1 MDTEVHTPILTDAIL
16 EYLRPEPGRT
26 FIDATVNGGGHTSLL
41 LQRSAPDGRVLG
53 VDRDGELLEGTR
65 TRLAADVESGRLVLA
80 HGNFRDLEEIAH
92 EHGFEAVDGILFD
105 LGLSSYHFDRS
116 RRGFSFGGVEPLD
129 MRFDVGDEQA
139 ESAAEILASRGEE
152 ELADIFYKL
161 GEERFS
167 RRIARAI
174 ARRRESAPVNLTTEL
189 YDLIVSALPG
199 PARRHAQRSA
209 ARVFQ
214 ALRIAA
220 NDELDAVEAVLPQ
233 AIRLLRPGG
242 RIAVLSFH
250 SLEDRMIK
258 LFFREQKQQGVLHIL
273 TKKVVRAGDEE
284 VAANSRAASAKL
296 RVAEKTQ

>member
-1 MDTEVHTPILTDAIL
+1 MDAEVHTPILTDAIL

-53 VDRDGELLEGTR
+53 IDRDGELLEGTR

-92 EHGFEAVDGILFD
+92 GHGFEAVDGILFD
-105 LGLSSYHFDRS
+105 LGLSSYHFDHS
-116 RRGFSFGGVEPLD
+116 RRGFSFGGVEALD
-129 MRFDVGDEQA
+129 MRFDVGDAQA
-139 ESAAEILASRGEE
+139 ESAAAILASRGEE

-174 ARRRESAPVNLTTEL
+174 ARRRDSEPVNLTTEL

-220 NDELDAVEAVLPQ
+220 NDELDEVEAVLPQ
-233 AIRLLRPGG
+233 AISLLRPGG
-242 RIAVLSFH
+242 RVAVLSFH

-273 TKKVVRAGDEE
+273 TKKVVRAGDDE

-296 RVAEKTQ
+296 RVAEKRV